1 MNAFDRFLLALY
13 SLFITVL
20 ACLFSAVMLGWPA
33 PLFFLRD
40 LFYPGRPEV
49 FWPLMVIVILVG
61 IRLFW
66 TSLYK
71 PQKKQQHVVLSENA
85 LGQVNVSMIAIHDL
99 VDKVVSRVQGVR
111 EVSSQLVT
119 LPDGVGVKIQAS
131 VTPDVNVPTVSSEIQ
146 NLVKDKLLDITG
158 LLVNNV
164 EVHVDSITPTVK
176 KQRVE

>member
-1 MNAFDRFLLALY
+1 MNAFDRLLLAVY

-20 ACLFSAVMLGWPA
+20 ACLFSAIMLGWPA

-49 FWPLMVIVILVG
+49 FWPLMVIIILAG

-66 TSLYK
+66 ANLYK

-85 LGQVNVSMIAIHDL
+85 LGQVNVSLIAIHDL
-99 VDKVVSRVQGVR
+99 VDKVAGKVQGVR

-119 LPDGVGVKIQAS
+119 LPDGVGIKIQAS
-131 VTPDVNVPTVSSEIQ
+131 VTPDINVPNVSSEIQ
-146 NLVKDKLLDITG
+146 NAVKNKLLDITG
-158 LLVNNV
+158 LLVSNV
-164 EVHVDSITPTVK
+164 EVHVDSITTVK

>member
-1 MNAFDRFLLALY
+1 
-13 SLFITVL
+13 
-20 ACLFSAVMLGWPA
+20 MLGWPA
-33 PLFFLRD
+33 PLFLLRD
-40 LFYPGRPEV
+40 IFYPGRPEV
-49 FWPLMVIVILVG
+49 FWPLMVVIILVG

-66 TSLYK
+66 ASLYK
-71 PQKKQQHVVLSENA
+71 PQKKLQHVVLSENA

-131 VTPDVNVPTVSSEIQ
+131 VTPDINVPNVSSEIQ
-146 NLVKDKLLDITG
+146 NAVKAKLHDITG

-164 EVHVDSITPTVK
+164 EVHINSITTVK